1 MLIGVLA
8 LQGTFIEHYNAL
20 SKLKDVNSDL
30 DVILVKKKSELM
42 LIDGLIIPGG
52 ESTTI
57 RKLLNIFDLLEPLK
71 KRISEKMPVYGTCAG
86 LILLAKNIVSEDSCL
101 NAIDILVRR
110 NAFGSQIASF
120 KTEMVIKEF
129 SDSPIELVF
138 IRAPWIEKTGPNV
151 KILAMYDDKVIAARE
166 ENVLVTSFHPE
177 FTNNLA
183 VHNYF
188 IEMVKKTLTK

>member
-20 SKLKDVNSDL
+20 SKLKEVNPDL
-30 DVILVKKKSELM
+30 DVILVKKKNELM

-101 NAIDILVRR
+101 NAIDIVVRR
-110 NAFGSQIASF
+110 NAFGSQIDSF
-120 KTEMVIKEF
+120 KTEMIIKEF
-129 SDSPIELVF
+129 SNEPIELVF

-151 KILAMYDDKVIAARE
+151 KVLAMYNDKVIAARE
-166 ENVLVTSFHPE
+166 NNILVTSFHPE
-177 FTNNLA
+177 FTNDLA
-183 VHNYF
+183 VHRYF
-188 IEMVKKTLTK
+188 VEMVKKTLTK

>member
-20 SKLKDVNSDL
+20 SKLKEVNSNL

-120 KTEMVIKEF
+120 KTEMVINEF
-129 SDSPIELVF
+129 SNSPIELVF

-151 KILAMYDDKVIAARE
+151 EILAMYNDKVIAARE
-166 ENVLVTSFHPE
+166 GNVLVTSFHPE

>member
-20 SKLKDVNSDL
+20 SKLKEVNSDL

-129 SDSPIELVF
+129 SNNPIELVF

-151 KILAMYDDKVIAARE
+151 KILATYDDKVIAARE
-166 ENVLVTSFHPE
+166 GNVLVTSFHPE

>member
-20 SKLKDVNSDL
+20 SKLKEVNSDL

-129 SDSPIELVF
+129 SNSPIELVF

-151 KILAMYDDKVIAARE
+151 EILAMYNDKVIAARE
-166 ENVLVTSFHPE
+166 GNVLVTSFHPE

>member
-129 SDSPIELVF
+129 SNSPIELVF

-166 ENVLVTSFHPE
+166 GNVLVTAFHPE